1 MQRRGTPYKRRTN
14 RDKIRKKRRRI
25 AIISTLAVALAVFG
39 VLRSLGGPAAPNEPV
54 ALATVSPTQT
64 PTAAPTQTPSP
75 TAAPTQTPSA
85 PPKSTAAS
93 GTGQEDFSD
102 AVFIG
107 DSRTV
112 GLQQN
117 GGLANAKFFCGTGL
131 NVETAMT
138 KPVVTLAGGSKG
150 TVVDALRQTPCQ
162 RVYVMF
168 GVNELGWPSAGS
180 FKKKY
185 VELIQA
191 LRQAQPE
198 AEIYVQSI
206 LPISKEKSDSSEMY
220 KQSKI
225 NDFNQALLQMASEE
239 GVRYLNVASVVTGSD
254 GYLPK
259 EAATD
264 GVHLTK
270 SYCKK
275 WVDYLK
281 THSK

>member
-25 AIISTLAVALAVFG
+25 AIIGTLAAALAVFG
-39 VLRSLGGPAAPNEPV
+39 VLRSLGGPAAPSEPV

-64 PTAAPTQTPSP
+64 PS
-75 TAAPTQTPSA
+75 AAPTQTPSA

-117 GGLANAKFFCGTGL
+117 GALANAKFFCGTGL

-138 KPVVTLAGGSKG
+138 KPVVTLADGSKG
-150 TVVDALRQTPCQ
+150 TVVDALRQTPCR

>member
-25 AIISTLAVALAVFG
+25 DIISTLAVALAVFG
-39 VLRSLGGPAAPNEPV
+39 AARSLGGPAAPNEPV

-64 PTAAPTQTPSP
+64 PMP
-75 TAAPTQTPSA
+75 TAAPTAT
-85 PPKSTAAS
+85 PKSTAAS

-138 KPVVTLAGGSKG
+138 KPVVTLADGSKG

-191 LRQAQPE
+191 LGQAQPE

-206 LPISKEKSDSSEMY
+206 LPISKEKSESSEIY

-239 GVRYLNVASVVTGSD
+239 GVHYLNVASVVTGSD

-259 EAATD
+259 DAATD

>member
-64 PTAAPTQTPSP
+64 PSAAPTQTP
-75 TAAPTQTPSA
+75 TAAPTATPSA

-138 KPVVTLAGGSKG
+138 KPVVTLADGSKG

-206 LPISKEKSDSSEMY
+206 LPVSKKKSDSDPV
-220 KQSKI
+220 I
-225 NDFNQALLQMASEE
+225 NNANINRFNEQIQKMAEEKGAVYLEVNKALMDSA
-239 GVRYLNVASVVTGSD
+239 GA
-254 GYLPK
+254 LPAG
-259 EAATD
+259 AATD
-264 GVHLTK
+264 GIHPN
-270 SYCKK
+270 
-275 WVDYLK
+275 VDY
-281 THSK
+281 

>member
-39 VLRSLGGPAAPNEPV
+39 AARSLGGPAAPNEPV

-64 PTAAPTQTPSP
+64 PMP
-75 TAAPTQTPSA
+75 TAAPTAT
-85 PPKSTAAS
+85 PKSTAAS

-138 KPVVTLAGGSKG
+138 KPVVSLADGS
-150 TVVDALRQTPCQ
+150 
-162 RVYVMF
+162 
-168 GVNELGWPSAGS
+168 
-180 FKKKY
+180 
-185 VELIQA
+185 
-191 LRQAQPE
+191 
-198 AEIYVQSI
+198 
-206 LPISKEKSDSSEMY
+206 
-220 KQSKI
+220 
-225 NDFNQALLQMASEE
+225 
-239 GVRYLNVASVVTGSD
+239 
-254 GYLPK
+254 
-259 EAATD
+259 
-264 GVHLTK
+264 
-270 SYCKK
+270 
-275 WVDYLK
+275 
-281 THSK
+281 

>member
-39 VLRSLGGPAAPNEPV
+39 AARSLGGPAAPNEPV

-64 PTAAPTQTPSP
+64 PMP
-75 TAAPTQTPSA
+75 TAAPTAT
-85 PPKSTAAS
+85 PKSTAAS

-138 KPVVTLAGGSKG
+138 KPVVTLADGSKG

-191 LRQAQPE
+191 LGQAQPE

-206 LPISKEKSDSSEMY
+206 LPVSKKKSDSDPV
-220 KQSKI
+220 I
-225 NDFNQALLQMASEE
+225 NNANINRFNEQIQKMAEEKGAVYLEVNKALMDSA
-239 GVRYLNVASVVTGSD
+239 GA
-254 GYLPK
+254 LPAG
-259 EAATD
+259 AATD
-264 GVHLTK
+264 GIHPN
-270 SYCKK
+270 
-275 WVDYLK
+275 VDYCRKWAEYLK
-281 THSK
+281 ANVK